1 MLICKNKLEK
11 KVLKINVCSHWNPLK
26 KPDRILD
33 DFWGNQQFQN
43 FFHSPFFCS
52 ASPVH
57 SWPTLTRGLEKR
69 VLSDGY
75 RAPCN
80 GVEDMKTAPWSK
92 SGGDGEAFSDRQG
105 SRVERQPGNQVH
117 PSLQGSHHVASPK
130 VIGSLKLIIKMFVT
144 SVLCPPEWRFPVV
157 MAQDGSPWNCPG
169 DSQRATLV
177 PTFLLEH

>member
-1 MLICKNKLEK
+1 M
-11 KVLKINVCSHWNPLK
+11 CSHWNPLK
-26 KPDRILD
+26 KPDRTLD
-33 DFWGNQQFQN
+33 DFWRNQQFRN

-57 SWPTLTRGLEKR
+57 SWPTLTRGLEKQ

-80 GVEDMKTAPWSK
+80 GVEDMKTAPWSESGVDGRHSVTVRAAEWRGSQGIK
-92 SGGDGEAFSDRQG
+92 S
-105 SRVERQPGNQVH
+105 NQVH
-117 PSLQGSHHVASPK
+117 PSPQGSHRVGSPK
-130 VIGSLKLIIKMFVT
+130 VIGSLKPIIKMFVT
-144 SVLCPPEWRFPVV
+144 SVLCPPERRFPIV

-169 DSQRATLV
+169 DRQRATLV